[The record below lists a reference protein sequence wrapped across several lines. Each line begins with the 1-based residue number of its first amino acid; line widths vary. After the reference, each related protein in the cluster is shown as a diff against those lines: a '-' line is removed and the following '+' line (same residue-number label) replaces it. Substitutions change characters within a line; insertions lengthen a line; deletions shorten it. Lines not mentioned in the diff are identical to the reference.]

1 VAGKGDSTPGS
12 QKRGRSELL
21 VSGNSFVTL
30 SCLLPRPCEMSALPR
45 TRTWRLVYSTAQTGR
60 ARSTEMIIL
69 FFLGKILAVVISSHL
84 SSRSHDR
91 CSQCRP
97 IFLFLLANIIMIASH
112 LSSRRHDCRS
122 QCLPIF
128 LFLLA
133 NIIMIASRMSS
144 RRHDRCSQCRPI
156 FLFLLANIII
166 IASRMS
172 SRRHDRRSQCLPIF
186 LFLSPS
192 QHSPPG
198 SPMQYCNVESTGNP
212 PLRVLIVDVD

>member
-1 VAGKGDSTPGS
+1 MAGKGDSTPGS

-84 SSRSHDR
+84 SSSSHD
-91 CSQCRP
+91 
-97 IFLFLLANIIMIASH
+97 H
-112 LSSRRHDCRS
+112 
-122 QCLPIF
+122 
-128 LFLLA
+128 
-133 NIIMIASRMSS
+133 
-144 RRHDRCSQCRPI
+144 CSQCRPI

>member
-1 VAGKGDSTPGS
+1 
-12 QKRGRSELL
+12 
-21 VSGNSFVTL
+21 
-30 SCLLPRPCEMSALPR
+30 
-45 TRTWRLVYSTAQTGR
+45 
-60 ARSTEMIIL
+60 MIIL

-84 SSRSHDR
+84 SSRS
-91 CSQCRP
+91 
-97 IFLFLLANIIMIASH
+97 
-112 LSSRRHDCRS
+112 
-122 QCLPIF
+122 
-128 LFLLA
+128 
-133 NIIMIASRMSS
+133 
-144 RRHDRCSQCRPI
+144 HDRCSQCRPI